1 MMAVLYNLFESI
13 VLVMG
18 RFKVVIH
25 CPQLFSYQENER
37 IKFLL
42 HSTSNSG
49 WTSVNHT
56 LLTYF
61 LNGKQHQTEESKR
74 QNEASDRTKQATE
87 RSKTTKQA
95 TE

>member
-1 MMAVLYNLFESI
+1 MMVVLYNLFESI

-61 LNGKQHQTEESKR
+61 LNCKQHQTEESKQ
-74 QNEASDRTKQATE
+74 QNEAREQSKRTKQATE
-87 RSKTTKQA
+87 
-95 TE
+95 

>member
-1 MMAVLYNLFESI
+1 MMVVLYNLFESI

-25 CPQLFSYQENER
+25 CPQPFSYQENER

-61 LNGKQHQTEESKR
+61 LNCKQHQTEERK
-74 QNEASDRTKQATE
+74 
-87 RSKTTKQA
+87 
-95 TE
+95 